1 MLAVGLTAG
10 MVGCARH
17 MAVVDQPVAID
28 SARYR
33 ACFDAAVD
41 VLRDNGFVVD
51 RRDYRFG
58 VITTR
63 PLGSPTVLEPWHA
76 HNSTADQAWESTF
89 NDIRR
94 RVAVRLAKNA
104 ASTDAGDT
112 PVSSYNL
119 EVEVVMERK
128 QVPTRRLTG
137 SAKRNVFSSL
147 SAPPRELADKGV
159 TGTYWEPIGRDRELE
174 SRLLAQI
181 LDRLKARKASQ
192 QVADGMHSIG

>member
-17 MAVVDQPVAID
+17 VKVVDQPVAID
-28 SARYR
+28 AAHYR
-33 ACFDAAVD
+33 ACFDAAID

-51 RRDYRFG
+51 RRDYRYG

-76 HNSTADQAWESTF
+76 QNTTAEQAWESTF

-94 RVAVRLAKNA
+94 RVAVRLVKH
-104 ASTDAGDT
+104 ASAPDT
-112 PVSSYNL
+112 NDTLVSSYNL
-119 EVEVVMERK
+119 EVEVVLEHK

-159 TGTYWEPIGRDRELE
+159 TGTYWEPIGRDQELE
-174 SRLLAQI
+174 SRLLTQI
-181 LDRLKARKASQ
+181 LDRLGAGKGTQ
-192 QVADGMHSIG
+192 